1 MIKCRN
7 WAPDTL
13 NTGLRD
19 HVMDETA
26 KLVCVL
32 YYRGRLG
39 TTVNYKFIVFFEN
52 HAYPMPLPGHTQHTP
67 FRHARY
73 APLGS
78 YPSEQRNTA
87 TVATPFSPDFNI
99 GGLCCF

>member
-1 MIKCRN
+1 MIKRGN

-19 HVMDETA
+19 RVMDEA
-26 KLVCVL
+26 ARFVCVL

-39 TTVNYKFIVFFEN
+39 TTVNYKFIVYFES

-67 FRHARY
+67 FRHAR
-73 APLGS
+73 
-78 YPSEQRNTA
+78 
-87 TVATPFSPDFNI
+87 TVDKK
-99 GGLCCF
+99 

>member
-1 MIKCRN
+1 MNNYQHLFGGWLVFAARASVSCSMIKRG
-7 WAPDTL
+7 L

-19 HVMDETA
+19 HVMDEA
-26 KLVCVL
+26 ARFVCVL

-67 FRHARY
+67 FRHAR
-73 APLGS
+73 
-78 YPSEQRNTA
+78 
-87 TVATPFSPDFNI
+87 
-99 GGLCCF
+99 

>member
-1 MIKCRN
+1 MIKRGN

-19 HVMDETA
+19 RVMDEA
-26 KLVCVL
+26 ARFVCVL

-67 FRHARY
+67 FRHARLDGVHIH
-73 APLGS
+73 AKH
-78 YPSEQRNTA
+78 A
-87 TVATPFSPDFNI
+87 
-99 GGLCCF
+99 

>member
-67 FRHARY
+67 FRHAR
-73 APLGS
+73 LLIRND
-78 YPSEQRNTA
+78 YP
-87 TVATPFSPDFNI
+87 
-99 GGLCCF
+99 